1 MEISEQLRLNDLL
14 IAAVKA
20 GDAEA
25 VTSLLQ
31 QGADPNA
38 EAEVDLYGYGAQR
51 MPVLELALCWFAR
64 TEAWNLWLAGAK
76 EEKINPPLVKV
87 LVDAGAD
94 VNAISWGPT
103 PLEIAAREGER
114 EIAVCLLDHGA
125 DINRK
130 GIEFP
135 LYAAVGSLHVSVVQL
150 LLERGAD
157 PNQTHLG
164 LTPLQRLKASAEYQ
178 PFDNP
183 VQEEAAIDAVRAA
196 AAAVKAR
203 RAQDPPGDVPEPEWD
218 LKALREEI
226 SRLLK
231 AYGAKE

>member
-1 MEISEQLRLNDLL
+1 MEISEQQRLNDLL
-14 IAAVKA
+14 ITAVKA

-25 VTSLLQ
+25 AISLLQ

-38 EAEVDLYGYGAQR
+38 ESEVDLYGYGVEM
-51 MPVLELALCWFAR
+51 MPPLELALCWFAR
-64 TEAWNLWLAGAK
+64 GEAWNLWLAGGK
-76 EEKINPPLVKV
+76 EERINPPLVKA

-114 EIAVCLLDHGA
+114 EIVECLLEHGA

-135 LYAAVGSLHVSVVQL
+135 LHAAVGSLHVSVVQL

-157 PNQTHLG
+157 PNQTLWG
-164 LTPLQRLKASAEYQ
+164 LTPLQSLNARAQYQ

-183 VQEEAAIDAVRAA
+183 AQEAAVIDAVRAA
-196 AAAVKAR
+196 AALAEAR
-203 RAQDPPGDVPEPEWD
+203 LAQDPPGDDQKPARD
-218 LKALREEI
+218 SKARTEEI

-231 AYGAKE
+231 AYGAEE